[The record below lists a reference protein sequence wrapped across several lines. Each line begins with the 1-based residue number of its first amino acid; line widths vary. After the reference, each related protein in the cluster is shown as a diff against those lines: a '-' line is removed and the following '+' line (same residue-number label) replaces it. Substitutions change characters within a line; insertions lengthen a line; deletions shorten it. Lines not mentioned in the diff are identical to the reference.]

1 MNHQFYYRTFSGY
14 EKKKEINSLRN
25 VYIIEHVEVV
35 HNEIHFILNEKKQL
49 SQLQPVGQ
57 VIVDSD
63 NEAFL
68 YIIEENDAYSYI
80 GFPQAVWSQLVQM
93 LKSGQQPYLKVED
106 GLMPLGQFADELEG
120 LLYNIVGSSNYGGRF
135 VEAVEKEFADFL

>member
-1 MNHQFYYRTFSGY
+1 M
-14 EKKKEINSLRN
+14 RN
-25 VYIIEHVEVV
+25 VYTVNQFQAV

-49 SQLQPVGQ
+49 SQLQPIGQ

-93 LKSGQQPYLKVED
+93 LKSEQHPYLKVED
-106 GLMPLGQFADELEG
+106 GLMPLVQFADELKG
-120 LLYNIVGSSNYGGRF
+120 LLYNIVGNSNYGDRF
-135 VEAVEKEFADFL
+135 VEAVEKAFADFL

>member
-1 MNHQFYYRTFSGY
+1 M
-14 EKKKEINSLRN
+14 RN
-25 VYIIEHVEVV
+25 VYIVSQYQAV

-80 GFPQAVWSQLVQM
+80 GFPQAIWSQLVQM
-93 LKSGQQPYLKVED
+93 LKSEQHPYLKVED
-106 GLMPLGQFADELEG
+106 GLMPLVQFADELKG
-120 LLYNIVGSSNYGGRF
+120 LLYNIVGNSNYGDCF
-135 VEAVEKEFADFL
+135 VEAVEKAFADFL

>member
-1 MNHQFYYRTFSGY
+1 M
-14 EKKKEINSLRN
+14 RN
-25 VYIIEHVEVV
+25 VYIVSQYQAV
-35 HNEIHFILNEKKQL
+35 HNEINFILNEKKQL

-106 GLMPLGQFADELEG
+106 GLVPLIQFTDELKG
-120 LLYNIVGSSNYGGRF
+120 LLYNIVGNSNYGDRF

>member
-1 MNHQFYYRTFSGY
+1 M
-14 EKKKEINSLRN
+14 RN
-25 VYIIEHVEVV
+25 VYIINQFEVL

-93 LKSGQQPYLKVED
+93 VNSGQQPYLKVED
-106 GLMPLGQFADELEG
+106 GLMPLVQFADELKG
-120 LLYNIVGSSNYGGRF
+120 LLYNIVGNSNYGDRF
-135 VEAVEKEFADFL
+135 VEAVEKAFVDFL

>member
-1 MNHQFYYRTFSGY
+1 M
-14 EKKKEINSLRN
+14 KKEFNSLRN
-25 VYIIEHVEVV
+25 VYIVNQFQAV

-80 GFPQAVWSQLVQM
+80 GFPQAIWSQLVQM

-106 GLMPLGQFADELEG
+106 GLMPLNQFTDELKG
-120 LLYNIVGSSNYGGRF
+120 LLYNIVGNSNYGNRF

>member
-1 MNHQFYYRTFSGY
+1 M
-14 EKKKEINSLRN
+14 RN
-25 VYIIEHVEVV
+25 VYIVSQYQAV

-80 GFPQAVWSQLVQM
+80 GFPQAVWSQLVQT

-106 GLMPLGQFADELEG
+106 GLVPLIQFADELKG
-120 LLYNIVGSSNYGGRF
+120 LLYNIVGNSNYGDRF
-135 VEAVEKEFADFL
+135 VEAVEKEFADFLKE

>member
-1 MNHQFYYRTFSGY
+1 M
-14 EKKKEINSLRN
+14 RN
-25 VYIIEHVEVV
+25 VYIVSQYQAV

-80 GFPQAVWSQLVQM
+80 GFPQAIWSQLVQM
-93 LKSGQQPYLKVED
+93 LKSEHQPYLKVED
-106 GLMPLGQFADELEG
+106 GLMPLGQFADELKG
-120 LLYNIVGSSNYGGRF
+120 LLYNIVGNSNYGDRF

>member
-1 MNHQFYYRTFSGY
+1 M
-14 EKKKEINSLRN
+14 KKEFNSLRN
-25 VYIIEHVEVV
+25 VYIINQFEVL

-93 LKSGQQPYLKVED
+93 VNSGQQPYLKVED
-106 GLMPLGQFADELEG
+106 GLMPLVQFADELKG
-120 LLYNIVGSSNYGGRF
+120 LLYNIVGNSNYGDRF
-135 VEAVEKEFADFL
+135 VEAVEKAFVDFL

>member
-1 MNHQFYYRTFSGY
+1 M
-14 EKKKEINSLRN
+14 RN
-25 VYIIEHVEVV
+25 VYIVNQFQAV

-93 LKSGQQPYLKVED
+93 LKSGQQPFLKVED
-106 GLMPLGQFADELEG
+106 GLMPLGQFTDELKG
-120 LLYNIVGSSNYGGRF
+120 LLYNIVGNSNYGDRF

>member
-1 MNHQFYYRTFSGY
+1 M
-14 EKKKEINSLRN
+14 RN
-25 VYIIEHVEVV
+25 VYIVSQYQAV

-80 GFPQAVWSQLVQM
+80 GFPQTVWSQLVQM
-93 LKSGQQPYLKVED
+93 LKSGQKPYLKVED
-106 GLMPLGQFADELEG
+106 GLMPLGQFADELKG
-120 LLYNIVGSSNYGGRF
+120 LLYNIVGNSNYGDRF

>member
-1 MNHQFYYRTFSGY
+1 M
-14 EKKKEINSLRN
+14 RN
-25 VYIIEHVEVV
+25 VYIVSQYQAV

-80 GFPQAVWSQLVQM
+80 GFPQAIWSQLVQM

-106 GLMPLGQFADELEG
+106 GLMPLVQFADELKG
-120 LLYNIVGSSNYGGRF
+120 LLYNIVGNSNYGDRF

>member
-1 MNHQFYYRTFSGY
+1 M
-14 EKKKEINSLRN
+14 RN
-25 VYIIEHVEVV
+25 VYIINQFEVI

-80 GFPQAVWSQLVQM
+80 GFPQAIWSQLVQM

-106 GLMPLGQFADELEG
+106 GLMPLVQFADELKG
-120 LLYNIVGSSNYGGRF
+120 LLYNIVGNSNYGDRF